1 MGNCQ
6 IGERLKD
13 YPLLIKGGN
22 GQKPSRTGGQNMG
35 KSSTKIV
42 ASHLTFD
49 RLQAKILT
57 RKNGWMT
64 SPVKLNVPLRGF
76 PGHWNFPHWDLPG
89 APARAARCLGTAI
102 GWPSFHG
109 KMMGISMF
117 NGNFNGNIPTK
128 YGLIISNNPYMVP
141 ILGSWS
147 SHWNVQ
153 PCNFRGHLRRRCFLD
168 ASWWMSLDLQKI
180 GPWSGILQWQQDEM
194 VEDAKPSITRITQH
208 FTGLPPTPQIPLG
221 GNSVFTFHRG
231 PIK

>member
-1 MGNCQ
+1 MDEWLLRWSWTSRFAGSQ
-6 IGERLKD
+6 ATGTFRIGICPVLQQEPPD
-13 YPLLIKGGN
+13 AWALLLDG
-22 GQKPSRTGGQNMG
+22 PVFMG
-35 KSSTKIV
+35 K
-42 ASHLTFD
+42 
-49 RLQAKILT
+49 
-57 RKNGWMT
+57 W
-64 SPVKLNVPLRGF
+64 
-76 PGHWNFPHWDLPG
+76 WE
-89 APARAARCLGTAI
+89 
-102 GWPSFHG
+102 FHCS
-109 KMMGISMF
+109 MGISMGLSPQ
-117 NGNFNGNIPTK
+117 NMAL
-128 YGLIISNNPYMVP
+128 YYLIILIWYSSS